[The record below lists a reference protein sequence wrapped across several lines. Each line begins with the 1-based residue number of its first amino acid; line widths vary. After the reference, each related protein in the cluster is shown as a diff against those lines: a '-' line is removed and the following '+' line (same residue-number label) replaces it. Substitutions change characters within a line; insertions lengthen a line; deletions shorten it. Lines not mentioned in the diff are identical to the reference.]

1 MGVLPGSLGER
12 LQHVRG
18 IPVGQGFDHAGR
30 VRESLGCG
38 ECPVSRIPGALA
50 PSLQH
55 KGCYR
60 GGDEQDNEYDL

>member
-1 MGVLPGSLGER
+1 MP
-12 LQHVRG
+12 
-18 IPVGQGFDHAGR
+18 
-30 VRESLGCG
+30 G
-38 ECPVSRIPGALA
+38 ECAKASAAASVRSAHPGRALA